1 MWVGDMIARTRAHL
15 VAALITKWEGGK
27 ERLLQRKAEDP
38 KPWARVFLLVIPYLE
53 PGGLWGSPSP
63 SVN

>member
-1 MWVGDMIARTRAHL
+1 MWVGDMIARDKAHL

-38 KPWARVFLLVIPYLE
+38 N
-53 PGGLWGSPSP
+53 PGLASS
-63 SVN
+63 SL